1 MRRNPVW
8 LGQYT
13 FGALLGMI
21 AFFVAGALVPSL
33 SVKVPVLSLMIL
45 GMASLIAGGR
55 YTVIWFRGLS
65 PTVLIDGLGLR
76 ESTNRF
82 VPLSATT
89 DEIEQ
94 MSGFPATIQLNVGG
108 YRVPGLSGPNH
119 NLIEGP
125 KRSFEIVTPRLAI
138 FYLSAVPVPDR
149 VYRGYSAVTHDISM
163 KNPHSG
169 YIPDYGRVW
178 VGMLDTRTKE
188 VNQHNMRLFD
198 TIVSTFGTVLG
209 DDRDVVRGGVD
220 RKIEALK
227 AASKAIRK
235 KSAGERLAKFFEPQ
249 EGKTQA
255 AFRDVEEGRKE

>member
-1 MRRNPVW
+1 MKRNSVW
-8 LGQYT
+8 MGQYT
-13 FGALLGMI
+13 LGAIVLMCI
-21 AFFVAGALVPSL
+21 FFVAGVVVYSL
-33 SVKVPVLSLMIL
+33 SVSVPVLSLVIV
-45 GMASLIAGGR
+45 GMAALIAGGR

-82 VPLSATT
+82 VPLTATT
-89 DEIEQ
+89 DEDEQ
-94 MSGFPATIQLNVGG
+94 VSGFPATTLLNVGG

-125 KRSFEIVTPRLAI
+125 NHSFETISPRLSV
-138 FYLSAVPVPDR
+138 FYIAAAPLPDR
-149 VYRGYSAVTHDISM
+149 VYRGYAAVAHDISM

-169 YIPDYGRVW
+169 YVPDVGRVW
-178 VGMLDTRTKE
+178 IGTLDTRTKE
-188 VNQHNMRLFD
+188 ANQHNIRLFD
-198 TIVSTFGTVLG
+198 TIISTFGTVLG

-235 KSAGERLAKFFEPQ
+235 KSARERLARFFEPQ
-249 EGKTQA
+249 EGKTQEA
-255 AFRDVEEGRKE
+255 YQEVEKGRRD